1 MPEAAEKFGTPCY
14 VYSRAAIE
22 SQWQAYD
29 TAFAGRLHL
38 ICYSVK
44 ANSNIAILNILSR
57 LGSGFDIVSI
67 GELERVL
74 RAGGDPGKII
84 FSGVGKQRSEMKRA
98 LEAGIKCFN
107 VESLQE
113 LHRLNDTAGELG
125 TRAPVSLRINPDVD
139 AETHPYIATG
149 LRESKFGIS
158 IQDAR
163 NVYEQAG
170 ALPHIRV
177 TGIDCHIGS
186 QITGNSPHVDAVKRL
201 LVLIEQLEGS
211 GLEIGHIDVG
221 GGLGIRYRNEEPLV
235 PEQLV
240 NKICEIV
247 RDRQKEIIV
256 EPGRSIVGQAG
267 VLLTKV
273 EYLKENSGKKFAILD
288 AAMNDLLRPALYKA
302 WQEIL
307 PVMQNSNAA
316 SHRYDLVG
324 PVCESGDF
332 LGLDRELQL
341 APGDLLAVCAAGA
354 YGFCMSSNYNSR
366 PRVAEIMIDGDI
378 MHEIRRRESIEDLM
392 AGESLLPGT

>member
-1 MPEAAEKFGTPCY
+1 
-14 VYSRAAIE
+14 
-22 SQWQAYD
+22 
-29 TAFAGRLHL
+29 
-38 ICYSVK
+38 
-44 ANSNIAILNILSR
+44 
-57 LGSGFDIVSI
+57 
-67 GELERVL
+67 
-74 RAGGDPGKII
+74 
-84 FSGVGKQRSEMKRA
+84 MKRA

-125 TRAPVSLRINPDVD
+125 IRAPVSLRINPDVD

-163 NVYEQAG
+163 DVYEQAG
-170 ALPHIRV
+170 ALPYIHV

-186 QITGNSPHVDAVKRL
+186 QITGNSPHVDAIKRL
-201 LVLIEQLEGS
+201 LVLIEQLEQS
-211 GLEIGHIDVG
+211 GLEIRHIDVG
-221 GGLGIRYRNEEPLV
+221 GGLGIRYRNEEPLL

-240 NKICEIV
+240 NKICEVIS
-247 RDRQKEIIV
+247 DRQKEIIV

-307 PVMQNSNAA
+307 PVMQNSSAV

-341 APGDLLAVCAAGA
+341 EAGDLLAICAAGA

-366 PRVAEIMIDGDI
+366 PRVAEIMIDGGV
-378 MHEIRRRESIEDLM
+378 MHEIRRRETIADLM
-392 AGESLLPGT
+392 AGESLLPAT